1 VSVSLFSG
9 DSKSPKNLNYNT
21 VLGRMN
27 MEWRERE
34 GREMTTTALSFI
46 MFVYVFFDASVHGK
60 VYSIYK
66 QPIIGET

>member
-1 VSVSLFSG
+1 
-9 DSKSPKNLNYNT
+9 
-21 VLGRMN
+21 